1 MSIGILLRQARES
14 AGLSFEDVS
23 KRTNIRSRILQDL
36 EAENF
41 VSSGGNAYAR
51 GHIRSIARVLKANP
65 DLLIEEFNQTV
76 GEEDRPMIDLLQEN
90 NVTQANREK
99 KSISYKAMAYAA
111 AAIVALVVL
120 VPTGMSFMHTSNSV
134 KKAAPSQ
141 APAVVSSTAVAPN
154 TAVATKT
161 SATSVVV
168 TAVNGKTWLGVT
180 DSNGNQ
186 VFSGQIK
193 QGESQSFNDSQQLNV
208 VVGNA
213 GAVTLNVNG
222 KDAGSPGATG
232 EVVHLQFGPGTSS
245 QG

>member
-14 AGLSFEDVS
+14 SGLSFEDVA
-23 KRTNIRSRILQDL
+23 KRTNIRARVIQDL

-41 VSSGGNAYAR
+41 ASSGGNAYAR
-51 GHIRSIARVLKANP
+51 GHIRSIARVVKANP

-76 GEEDRPMIDLLQEN
+76 GEDDRPMIDLLQEN
-90 NVTQANREK
+90 NVAQANREK
-99 KSISYKAMAYAA
+99 KNISYKVMAYAA
-111 AAIVALVVL
+111 AAVVALVVL

-134 KKAAPSQ
+134 KKVAPSQ
-141 APAVVSSTAVAPN
+141 APAVAPN
-154 TAVATKT
+154 IAVATKT
-161 SATSVVV
+161 SATTVVV

-222 KDAGSPGATG
+222 KDAGSPGANG

>member
-14 AGLSFEDVS
+14 SGLSFEDVA
-23 KRTNIRSRILQDL
+23 KRTNIRARVIQDL

-41 VSSGGNAYAR
+41 TSSGGNAYAR
-51 GHIRSIARVLKANP
+51 GHIRSIARVIKANP

-90 NVTQANREK
+90 NVAQPNREK
-99 KSISYKAMAYAA
+99 KNISYKSMAYAA
-111 AAIVALVVL
+111 AAIVTLLVV

-141 APAVVSSTAVAPN
+141 AAAVAPN

-222 KDAGSPGATG
+222 KDAGSPGAKG

>member
-14 AGLSFEDVS
+14 AGLSFEDVA
-23 KRTNIRSRILQDL
+23 KRTNIRSRVLQDL

-41 VSSGGNAYAR
+41 ASSGGNAYAR
-51 GHIRSIARVLKANP
+51 GHIRSIARVIKANP

-76 GEEDRPMIDLLQEN
+76 GEEDRPMTDLLQEHN
-90 NVTQANREK
+90 AIQPSRERTN
-99 KSISYKAMAYAA
+99 ISYNAMAYTA
-111 AAIVALVVL
+111 AAIIALVVL
-120 VPTGMSFMHTSNSV
+120 VPTGMSFLHTSNSV
-134 KKAAPSQ
+134 KKVAPSQ
-141 APAVVSSTAVAPN
+141 APAVAPS

>member
-14 AGLSFEDVS
+14 AGLSFEDVA
-23 KRTNIRSRILQDL
+23 KRTNIRSRVLQDL

-99 KSISYKAMAYAA
+99 KNISYKAMAYAA

-120 VPTGMSFMHTSNSV
+120 VPTGMSFMHTSNSE
-134 KKAAPSQ
+134 KKATPSQ
-141 APAVVSSTAVAPN
+141 AAVVAPN

-222 KDAGSPGATG
+222 KDAGSPGAKG

>member
-14 AGLSFEDVS
+14 AGLSLEDVA
-23 KRTNIRSRILQDL
+23 KRTNIRARVLHDL

-41 VSSGGNAYAR
+41 ISSGGNAYAR
-51 GHIRSIARVLKANP
+51 GHIRSIARVIKANP
-65 DLLIEEFNQTV
+65 ELLIEEFNQTV

-90 NVTQANREK
+90 NVTQIKREK
-99 KSISYKAMAYAA
+99 MSISYKTMAYVA
-111 AAIVALVVL
+111 AAIVALFVL

-134 KKAAPSQ
+134 KKSAGAASQ
-141 APAVVSSTAVAPN
+141 APVVTPN

-186 VFSGQIK
+186 VFSGQLT
-193 QGESQSFNDSQQLNV
+193 QGQAQSFNDSQQLNV

-213 GAVTLNVNG
+213 GAVNLNVNG

-232 EVVHLQFGPGTSS
+232 EVVHLQFGPGSS
-245 QG
+245 AQG

>member
-14 AGLSFEDVS
+14 AGLSFEDVA
-23 KRTNIRSRILQDL
+23 KRTNIRSRVIQDL

-41 VSSGGNAYAR
+41 TSSGGNAYAR
-51 GHIRSIARVLKANP
+51 GHIRSIARVIKANP

-90 NVTQANREK
+90 NIAQPNREK
-99 KSISYKAMAYAA
+99 KNISYKAMAYAA
-111 AAIVALVVL
+111 AALVALVVL
-120 VPTGMSFMHTSNSV
+120 VPTGMSFMHTSNLV

-141 APAVVSSTAVAPN
+141 AAAVAPN

-161 SATSVVV
+161 SAKSVVV

-222 KDAGSPGATG
+222 KDAGSPGTTG

>member
-1 MSIGILLRQARES
+1 
-14 AGLSFEDVS
+14 
-23 KRTNIRSRILQDL
+23 
-36 EAENF
+36 
-41 VSSGGNAYAR
+41 
-51 GHIRSIARVLKANP
+51 
-65 DLLIEEFNQTV
+65 
-76 GEEDRPMIDLLQEN
+76 
-90 NVTQANREK
+90 
-99 KSISYKAMAYAA
+99 
-111 AAIVALVVL
+111 
-120 VPTGMSFMHTSNSV
+120 MSFMHTSNSV

-141 APAVVSSTAVAPN
+141 AAAVAPN

-222 KDAGSPGATG
+222 KDAGSPGAKG

>member
-14 AGLSFEDVS
+14 AGLSIDDVA
-23 KRTNIRSRILQDL
+23 KRTNIRGRVLQDL

-41 VSSGGNAYAR
+41 TSSGGNAYAR
-51 GHIRSIARVLKANP
+51 GHIRSIARVIKANP

-76 GEEDRPMIDLLQEN
+76 GEEDRSMFDLLQEN
-90 NVTQANREK
+90 NVTQVKREK
-99 KSISYKAMAYAA
+99 KNISYKTLAYSA
-111 AAIVALVVL
+111 AAIIALVVL
-120 VPTGMSFMHTSNSV
+120 VPTGISFIHTSHSV
-134 KKAAPSQ
+134 KKAAPVASQ
-141 APAVVSSTAVAPN
+141 AAVVAPN

-168 TAVNGKTWLGVT
+168 TAVNGKTWVGVT

-186 VFSGQIK
+186 IFSGQIS
-193 QGESQSFNDSQQLNV
+193 QGQTQSFNDSQQLNV

-213 GAVTLNVNG
+213 GAVNLNVNG
-222 KDAGSPGATG
+222 KDAGSPGALG
-232 EVVHLQFGPGTSS
+232 EVVHLQFGPGSSS

>member
-14 AGLSFEDVS
+14 SGLSFDDVA
-23 KRTNIRSRILQDL
+23 KRTNIRARVIQDL

-41 VSSGGNAYAR
+41 ASSGGNAYAR
-51 GHIRSIARVLKANP
+51 GHIRSIARVIKANP
-65 DLLIEEFNQTV
+65 DLLVEEFNQTV

-90 NVTQANREK
+90 NVAQPNREK
-99 KSISYKAMAYAA
+99 KNISYKAMAYAA

-134 KKAAPSQ
+134 KKVAPSQ
-141 APAVVSSTAVAPN
+141 APAVASN

-186 VFSGQIK
+186 VFSGQIR

>member
-14 AGLSFEDVS
+14 AGLSFEDVA
-23 KRTNIRSRILQDL
+23 KRTNIRSRVLQDL

-76 GEEDRPMIDLLQEN
+76 GEDDRPMIDLLQEN
-90 NVTQANREK
+90 NVGQANGEK
-99 KSISYKAMAYAA
+99 KNISYKAMAYAA
-111 AAIVALVVL
+111 AAIIALVVL

-134 KKAAPSQ
+134 KKVAPSQ
-141 APAVVSSTAVAPN
+141 AAAVAPN

>member
-14 AGLSFEDVS
+14 SGLSFEDVA
-23 KRTNIRSRILQDL
+23 KRTNIRARVIQDL

-41 VSSGGNAYAR
+41 TSSGGNAYAR
-51 GHIRSIARVLKANP
+51 GHIRSIARVIKANP

-90 NVTQANREK
+90 NVAQPNREK
-99 KSISYKAMAYAA
+99 KNISYKSMAYAA
-111 AAIVALVVL
+111 AAIVTLLVV

-141 APAVVSSTAVAPN
+141 AVAVAPN

>member
-14 AGLSFEDVS
+14 AGLSFEDVA
-23 KRTNIRSRILQDL
+23 KRTNIRSRVLQDL

-76 GEEDRPMIDLLQEN
+76 GEDDRPMIDLLQEN
-90 NVTQANREK
+90 NVGQANGEK
-99 KSISYKAMAYAA
+99 KNISYKAMAYAA
-111 AAIVALVVL
+111 AAIIALVVL

-134 KKAAPSQ
+134 KKVAPSQ
-141 APAVVSSTAVAPN
+141 AAAVAPN

-180 DSNGNQ
+180 DSKGNQ

>member
-14 AGLSFEDVS
+14 AGLSIDDVA
-23 KRTNIRSRILQDL
+23 KRTKIRGRVLQDL

-41 VSSGGNAYAR
+41 ISSGGNAYAR
-51 GHIRSIARVLKANP
+51 GHIRSIARVIKANP
-65 DLLIEEFNQTV
+65 DILVEEFNQTV
-76 GEEDRPMIDLLQEN
+76 GEEDRPLIDLLQEN
-90 NVTQANREK
+90 NIAQVKREK
-99 KSISYKAMAYAA
+99 NNISYKALAYSA
-111 AAIVALVVL
+111 AAIIALVVL

-134 KKAAPSQ
+134 KKSAGAASQ
-141 APAVVSSTAVAPN
+141 APVVTPN

-168 TAVNGKTWLGVT
+168 TAVNGKTWVGVT

-186 VFSGQIK
+186 VFSGQLT
-193 QGESQSFNDSQQLNV
+193 QGQTQSFNDSQQLNV

-213 GAVTLNVNG
+213 GAVNLNVNG
-222 KDAGSPGATG
+222 KDAGSPGALG
-232 EVVHLQFGPGTSS
+232 EVVHLQFGPGSSS

>member
-14 AGLSFEDVS
+14 SGLSLDDVA
-23 KRTNIRSRILQDL
+23 KRTNIRSRVLQDL

-76 GEEDRPMIDLLQEN
+76 GEDDRPMIDLLQEN
-90 NVTQANREK
+90 NVGQANGEK
-99 KSISYKAMAYAA
+99 KNISYKAMAYAA
-111 AAIVALVVL
+111 AAIIALVVL

-134 KKAAPSQ
+134 KKVAPSQ
-141 APAVVSSTAVAPN
+141 AAAVAPN